1 MDAALPEGWRLS
13 SVGEVAEG
21 VVEPGAGVVS
31 TLCSGTVVGGDEL
44 VVSGSNLGAD
54 LISAAQKKN
63 LASTYSYSK

>member
-21 VVEPGAGVVS
+21 VMEPGAGVVS

-44 VVSGSNLGAD
+44 VVSGSNLRIG
-54 LISAAQKKN
+54 LIPTTQEKS
-63 LASTYSYSK
+63 